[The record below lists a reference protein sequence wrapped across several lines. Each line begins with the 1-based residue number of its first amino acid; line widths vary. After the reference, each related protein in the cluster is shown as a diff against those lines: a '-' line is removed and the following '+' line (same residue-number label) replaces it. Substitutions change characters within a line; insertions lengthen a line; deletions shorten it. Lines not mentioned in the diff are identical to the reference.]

1 MAGILQHAASSLFRG
16 EGSRHSYMCAGG
28 MWQQSAWTA
37 VSWEKR
43 TRSRQ
48 LKHCCSHADGQEE
61 NAALV
66 AGTQVRVGC
75 FEVCGKFCFDLL
87 KSGEKLQVRE
97 DASGAVQASI
107 VCLSHGTFRADL
119 HI

>member
-1 MAGILQHAASSLFRG
+1 MGSSVLA
-16 EGSRHSYMCAGG
+16 EADTQPS
-28 MWQQSAWTA
+28 
-37 VSWEKR
+37 
-43 TRSRQ
+43 SRQ

-97 DASGAVQASI
+97 DASGAVQAST
-107 VCLSHGTFRADL
+107 VCLSLGKFRTHL
-119 HI
+119 YI